1 MSPPSQKSRPISVF
15 GAAGACTLALR
26 PEDLQWTEPSRISVN
41 NTLGD
46 AWIDAFG
53 PGVGKIVISGTT
65 GWGSKLGFAGEAAFM
80 LLYHASY
87 KGWHDAV
94 AGSKAPESV
103 PMFFVDAL
111 DIRMAQVVPDTF
123 TMKRNKSR
131 PLLIQYNISYTI
143 VKAM

>member
-53 PGVGKIVISGTT
+53 PGVGKIVSSGTT

>member
-1 MSPPSQKSRPISVF
+1 MTPPSQKARPISVF
-15 GAAGACTLALR
+15 GDAGSCTLALR

-53 PGVGKIVISGTT
+53 PAVGKIVISGTT
-65 GWGSKLGFAGEAAFM
+65 GWGSKLAFAGEEAFKE
-80 LLYHASY
+80 LYQASY

-94 AGSKAPESV
+94 AGSKDPESV
-103 PMFFVDAL
+103 SMFFVDAL
-111 DIRMAQVVPDTF
+111 DSRMAQVVPDTF
-123 TMKRNKSR
+123 VMKRNKSR

-143 VKAM
+143 VKSM